1 MITAHSSHPA
11 GTSAHPPGTSNRGH
25 TGLWVA
31 LVTGAVLVVAG
42 ILWYEGA
49 FSPKPRVALV
59 TASQG
64 PYWDLIIKGAQEA
77 AERHGVRLE
86 VVRPPSDE
94 GSQTKAIRSLID
106 QGYDGVAVSPTNA
119 DTQARV
125 LAEVGAKSNLVT
137 FDSDAPI
144 ARRLCFVGTD
154 NYDAG
159 RMAGQHVREALPD
172 GGKVVIAIGSVSK
185 ENGHRRRQGVIDE
198 LLEREFE
205 PLRPMDM
212 PLNAPLKGAKYTVVT
227 TLVDDLNP
235 QRAMELAAEA
245 VKANPDLGCF
255 VGLFASNTP
264 AILKALEQTGKLG
277 QIKVV
282 GFDANEETLA
292 GIEKGYV
299 YASIVQDAYNIGYQ
313 AVRILADAAEGE
325 PNAVPLY
332 PTFYLR
338 CDPVVK
344 ENLAEMRQAMASRT
358 KPQPHRPS
366 TQPAERSATQ
376 PAEAGPAEV
385 PGPAAGAE
393 PAPK

>member
-11 GTSAHPPGTSNRGH
+11 GTSSHPPATASARGH
-25 TGLWVA
+25 TGLWIA
-31 LVTGAVLVVAG
+31 LVTGAILVVAG
-42 ILWYEGA
+42 ILWWEGA

-59 TASQG
+59 TASTG
-64 PYWDLIIKGAQEA
+64 PYWDLIVKGAQEA

-94 GSQTKAIRSLID
+94 LSQSRALSSLVD
-106 QGYDGVAVSPTNA
+106 QGYDGVAVSPNDA
-119 DTQARV
+119 ARQATV
-125 LAEVGAKSNLVT
+125 LAKLGAKANLVT
-137 FDSDAPI
+137 FDADAPI
-144 ARRLCFVGTD
+144 SRRLCFVGTD

-159 RMAGQHVREALPD
+159 RMAGQHVREALPN
-172 GGKVVIAIGSVSK
+172 GGTVIISIGSVAK

-205 PLRPMDM
+205 PNRPADM
-212 PLNAPLKGAKYTVVT
+212 PLDAPLKGPKYTVVA
-227 TLVDDLNP
+227 TLVDNLDAK
-235 QRAMELAAEA
+235 RATELAAEA
-245 VKANPDLGCF
+245 VKAHPDLGCF

-282 GFDANEETLA
+282 GFDANEETLS

-313 AVRILADAAEGE
+313 AVRILADATTGE

-344 ENLAEMRQAMASRT
+344 ENLAEMRQAMASRH
-358 KPQPHRPS
+358 KPQPRP
-366 TQPAERSATQ
+366 AATQ
-376 PAEAGPAEV
+376 PGEPGATTQAAETR
-385 PGPAAGAE
+385 
-393 PAPK
+393 